1 MNLSVPPSLNGAD
14 ASGSPSA
21 EPAGLLSIGELAQA
35 TGVSADTIRVWERRY
50 GRPDPV
56 RLESGHR
63 RYTREHVR
71 WLRQVAEAIAR
82 GHRPSLVVR
91 MSDEEMR
98 GILLSG
104 SQPATAAP
112 IRRLVHH
119 ARRFEGEAIARELRV
134 AAEDLGPRAFLDTIV
149 SPLLEAVGRAWVD
162 GELDIRHEH
171 YLSGVLEDALREM
184 RGKISVPARAPAV
197 VLATLSGEAHGF
209 GLQMLGLY
217 LRSLGIRAELV
228 GTHTPAHEI
237 AASVQELGAVAVG
250 LSVSMATGGVDT
262 DRVIAELRRLLPE
275 DVRLLVGGRGAR
287 GVRRGPRGVDYVADW
302 AAVERWCGQLNAR
315 GGRE

>member
-1 MNLSVPPSLNGAD
+1 MNLIVPPLNGD
-14 ASGSPSA
+14 PGGESSA

-35 TGVSADTIRVWERRY
+35 TGVSPDTIRVWERRY

-63 RYTREHVR
+63 RYTRAHVR

-98 GILLSG
+98 GILLAGAPEPS
-104 SQPATAAP
+104 PAAP
-112 IRRLVHH
+112 IRRLVQH
-119 ARRFEGEAIARELRV
+119 ARRFEGDVIARELRA
-134 AAEDLGPRAFLDTIV
+134 AAEDLGPRAFVDTIIG
-149 SPLLEAVGRAWVD
+149 PLLEAVGRAWVD

-171 YLSGVLEDALREM
+171 YLSGLLEDVLREM
-184 RGKISVPARAPAV
+184 RGKISVPARAPVV

-209 GLQMLGLY
+209 GLQVLSLY
-217 LRSLGIRAELV
+217 LRTLGVRAEVV

-237 AASVQELGAVAVG
+237 AAAAEELGAAAVA
-250 LSVSMATGGVDT
+250 LSVSMSTGGVDT
-262 DRVIAELRRLLPE
+262 DRVIADLRRLLPE
-275 DVRLLVGGRGAR
+275 GVRLLVGGRGAR
-287 GVRRGPRGVDYVADW
+287 GVRRGPRGVDYAADW
-302 AAVERWCGQLNAR
+302 AALERWCAQLPTP
-315 GGRE
+315 G